1 MTNWP
6 TGINHLPE
14 KSLLLTTTSENKPR
28 SWQPRRNI
36 TSLIDRKC
44 FHRSFVSLT
53 SGLNKINHSTA
64 WNLNREGSKFSN
76 TVKRSRPYFVLSCF
90 NPLKNSWCWKV
101 RTLRR
106 LTRYYLATENRSQQ
120 QYWNDFYDSSG
131 GLTWLKN
138 NS

>member
-90 NPLKNSWCWKV
+90 NPSKFMVLEGSNASTVNKILLGNRKSIAATILKWFLW
-101 RTLRR
+101 
-106 LTRYYLATENRSQQ
+106 QQ
-120 QYWNDFYDSSG
+120 RGFNMAQ
-131 GLTWLKN
+131 KQ
-138 NS
+138 